1 MKYSLMLRTNEY
13 LGFLRRKIIL
23 DILCTLACILALG
36 GVIAGFTW
44 VALTALVAVFVLG
57 NIYVL
62 VFSDIY
68 RPWPGAKRGYTEHT
82 GNQS

>member
-1 MKYSLMLRTNEY
+1 MKYSLMLRSNEY

-23 DILCTLACILALG
+23 DILCILACI
-36 GVIAGFTW
+36 F
-44 VALTALVAVFVLG
+44 ALVSVLAGKAPIAMPTLVVVFVLG

-68 RPWPGAKRGYTEHT
+68 RPGWSLKEYTDHT
-82 GNQS
+82 DNQP